1 MGPHKEDW
9 SCFGRPEPFC
19 DKVWAPTRGSVRYSA
34 EEQKQFRELSK
45 MVKEDERYQQLM
57 KQMREERKE
66 EERKEQKKKRRI
78 SRINEKLFYLGF
90 REPALYLQ
98 DYIRP
103 IYRRTFT
110 EHLNSDAKNFVHM
123 LKSTDDKYKPAWCK
137 LYQSENTFVLL
148 YLIPDDINTSD
159 KLNDYI
165 IQKEKNINWNN
176 NRETFNHKDSY
187 LPFWEDVTIKKLKDI
202 IISRDLH
209 HYTNMNGK
217 KKILFSFLEKEI
229 KKFKKK
235 LKNVRIK
242 LVFIFEKEL
251 FENYY
256 WSKALKNI
264 ENDEEDVYYITE
276 EGNMFDKFV

>member
-1 MGPHKEDW
+1 MGKEDW
-9 SCFGRPEPFC
+9 SCFGRPEPYC
-19 DKVWAPTRGSVRYSA
+19 DKVCAPTWGSGGVRYSA
-34 EEQKQFRELSK
+34 EEEKQFRELSK
-45 MVKEDERYQQLM
+45 MKMEDERYQQLM

-123 LKSTDDKYKPAWCK
+123 LKSTDDKYKPALCK
-137 LYQSENTFVLL
+137 LYQSENTLVLL

-176 NRETFNHKDSY
+176 NRKTFNHKDSY
-187 LPFWEDVTIKKLKDI
+187 LPFFEDVTINKLKDI

-209 HYTNMNGK
+209 YYTNMNAK
-217 KKILFSFLEKEI
+217 KKDLFSFLEKET

-251 FENYY
+251 YENYY
-256 WSKALKNI
+256 WSKALNNI

-276 EGNMFDKFV
+276 EGNMFDKSA

>member
-1 MGPHKEDW
+1 MGAEDW
-9 SCFGRPEPFC
+9 DYFRSYDREE
-19 DKVWAPTRGSVRYSA
+19 YSSSREIYTV
-34 EEQKQFRELSK
+34 EEELQRQELSK
-45 MVKEDERYQQLM
+45 MEMEDERYKQL
-57 KQMREERKE
+57 REAKIKAEKE
-66 EERKEQKKKRRI
+66 EERKELKKKRRL
-78 SRINEKLFYLGF
+78 SRINEKLFHLGF
-90 REPALYLQ
+90 RELALYHHSAVG
-98 DYIRP
+98 RP

-123 LKSTDDKYKPAWCK
+123 LKSTDDKYKPACCK
-137 LYQSENTFVLL
+137 LYKSENTIVLL

-176 NRETFNHKDSY
+176 NRKTFNHKDLY
-187 LPFWEDVTIKKLKDI
+187 LPFFEDVTIKKLKDI

-217 KKILFSFLEKEI
+217 KKILFSSLEKER

-256 WSKALKNI
+256 WSKALNNI

>member
-1 MGPHKEDW
+1 MGKEDW
-9 SCFGRPEPFC
+9 TGIGYRP
-19 DKVWAPTRGSVRYSA
+19 YSYWRESSSSSNSYTVD
-34 EEQKQFRELSK
+34 EELCKRRHDLFK
-45 MVKEDERYQQLM
+45 MEMEDERYQQL
-57 KQMREERKE
+57 REAKIKAEKE
-66 EERKEQKKKRRI
+66 EERKELKKKRRI
-78 SRINEKLFYLGF
+78 LRINEKLFHLGF
-90 REPALYLQ
+90 RELAKYNPHYGKL
-98 DYIRP
+98 

-123 LKSTDDKYKPAWCK
+123 LKSTDDKYKPALCK
-137 LYQSENTFVLL
+137 LYQSENTLVLL

-176 NRETFNHKDSY
+176 NRKTFNHKDSY
-187 LPFWEDVTIKKLKDI
+187 LPFFEDVTIKKLKDI

-209 HYTNMNGK
+209 HYTNMNAK
-217 KKILFSFLEKEI
+217 KKDLFSFLEKET

-251 FENYY
+251 YENYY
-256 WSKALKNI
+256 WSKALNNI

-276 EGNMFDKFV
+276 EGNMFDKSA